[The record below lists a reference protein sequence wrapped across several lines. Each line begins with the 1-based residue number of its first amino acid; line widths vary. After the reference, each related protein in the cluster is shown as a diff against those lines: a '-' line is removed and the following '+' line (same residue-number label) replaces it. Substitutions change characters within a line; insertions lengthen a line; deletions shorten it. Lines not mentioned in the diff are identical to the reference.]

1 MEIPFSRTWIG
12 DQQHLLRNI
21 KRSMK
26 EKTADQGIEFDPIG
40 LVPSSC
46 IDGTKAWSFHLPTH
60 ALSIVAD
67 LGTCSGRSLDPV
79 DRQGAKPMLSI
90 ESIIPSVRTAQVE
103 F

>member
-46 IDGTKAWSFHLPTH
+46 IDGTKA
-60 ALSIVAD
+60 
-67 LGTCSGRSLDPV
+67 
-79 DRQGAKPMLSI
+79 
-90 ESIIPSVRTAQVE
+90 
-103 F
+103 